1 MSEEPAI
8 DTSETLCLEWSCAC
22 GCRALHD
29 LEHTH
34 YDDAGGSVFYSTTS
48 AAFDARCRI
57 TLGIGG
63 VEYVLE
69 PRILL
74 PASPSERFI
83 YLELDPTRQ
92 LRIGPV
98 DAVARH
104 TYTIGG
110 LSLHEVDD
118 HSLIDERTPRRDLL
132 RMSQETSVPR

>member
-1 MSEEPAI
+1 MPGDAPIDESE
-8 DTSETLCLEWSCAC
+8 SVCLEWSCAC
-22 GCRALHD
+22 GCCVLHD
-29 LEHTH
+29 LEHCH
-34 YDDAGGSVFYSTTS
+34 YDDAGGSVFASTTF
-48 AAFDARCRI
+48 AAFDPRCRI

-92 LRIGPV
+92 LRVGPV
-98 DAVARH
+98 EAVARH

-110 LSLHEVDD
+110 LSLHAVDD
-118 HSLIDERTPRRDLL
+118 RSPTDVRPSRDTSL
-132 RMSQETSVPR
+132 V